1 METPILGFFGI
12 YMDLSSGKFTSIWF
26 INGYMGIYDNPSI
39 DGNLILITFN
49 NQSSILI
56 GYWII
61 VISNI

>member
-56 GYWII
+56 
-61 VISNI
+61 